1 MVANLSSL
9 TAAQNKPSAHQTGP
23 ATSAGPSF
31 ATMLNN
37 EIHSSAPATP
47 ATPRPAPVANTVAA
61 ANKVASANKV
71 TAANKPA
78 QASSAPAAA
87 NTTPSSDN
95 AKSAAATAAGSGSA
109 ATGKHADKS
118 VPAPQTDTAAA
129 ASAAAASAAA
139 ATAATA
145 ATLAAA
151 SAGSVANA
159 GASDGTQSAAVSQ
172 LAASA
177 TTAVDQT
184 AAAGA
189 ADYTAIPTADQSVAS
204 ATNPNDQTA
213 ASSNAT
219 QSTQNNLVA
228 NGTGNAVSG
237 LSRDPNAKTV
247 LNNGANTTSPL
258 ANANSGKAP
267 AAPVITPTAVA
278 AQPSQMGVTQGKSS
292 AEHFGGQNP
301 YKSGVPETLASGKAA
316 DAAPVSA
323 ATPSVQSAGASVAAP
338 LNGNGQTVS
347 APTVTVQTANQNL
360 STQQLNAIAPVL
372 TAPVNLEATTT
383 TSTIAPQVGSSGWDQ
398 AVGQKISWMAS
409 GGQSSATLTL
419 NPPELGPMQI
429 VLNVNNQHASATFIS
444 HQPEVRAAL
453 ESAIPKLREIME
465 QSGIQLGQCNVNSQA
480 RPQDFAQ
487 NQSGSGSS
495 RAQAIAGIQS
505 GNVSVM
511 PSDTTAL
518 PRTGTGLVDTFV

>member
-118 VPAPQTDTAAA
+118 VPAPQTDT
-129 ASAAAASAAA
+129 AAAASAAA